1 MLEKLGKYRIDGVLG
16 TGAMGVVYKA
26 FDINIERI
34 VALKTIRTELFG
46 DIQETDLLARF
57 KNEAQASGRL
67 MHPSIVA
74 VYDFGE
80 VDHVAYLAMEFVKG
94 TTLSSVLVAGVPTDL
109 VASITFM
116 RQLLLA
122 LEYAHGRGVVH
133 RDIKPANL
141 MITEEALVKVTD
153 FGIARIESS
162 TLTQTGSVIG
172 TPSYMAPEQFR
183 GETVDGRTDV
193 FAAGIVFYQL
203 LTGNRPFVGS
213 ASMVMHQILN
223 ETAPNPSAVNPL
235 IAPAFDLVVQKAL
248 CKKPS
253 DRYASARAFLDAV
266 EAAHQASKVGND
278 EQTSLE
284 TDTDRTILAF
294 QRPPSVPAGAS
305 ESQRESSIPHAYHT
319 SPSSASI
326 NTLTPWKIDILPE
339 LQNLLATQIGPMARL
354 LLKNAMAQ
362 VNNID
367 ELCEK
372 LVPHIPSEKGR
383 VQFLDG
389 FQKMKNKFLDHSGS
403 GSALLSNSNRASPVA
418 RSSNERSPENSHAT
432 SPSMAGISGLTGLS
446 KVQLALDA
454 AILEKTEKVLTLY
467 MGPIAKILVRKT
479 SKQTGDRREF
489 FRLLAENLPTSAER
503 SKFLKEVEAI

>member
-26 FDINIERI
+26 FDINIERV

-46 DIQETDLLARF
+46 DVQENDLLARF

-80 VDHVAYLAMEFVKG
+80 VDQVAYLAMEFVKG
-94 TTLSSVLVAGVPTDL
+94 TTLNSVLVAGVPTDF
-109 VASITFM
+109 VASIAFM

-141 MITEEALVKVTD
+141 MITEDALVKITD

-172 TPSYMAPEQFR
+172 TPSYMSPEQFR

-193 FAAGIVFYQL
+193 FAAGIVCYQL

-223 ETAPNPSAVNPL
+223 ETAPNPSEVNPK
-235 IAPAFDLVVQKAL
+235 IAAVFDQVVQKAL
-248 CKKPS
+248 SKKPA
-253 DRYASARAFLDAV
+253 DRYASARAFLDALEDALRV
-266 EAAHQASKVGND
+266 SRVGED
-278 EQTSLE
+278 EQASLE
-284 TDTDRTILAF
+284 TDNDRTILAF
-294 QRPPSVPAGAS
+294 QRPSSSAAPTGSEAPSGAHYAT
-305 ESQRESSIPHAYHT
+305 PHTSHT
-319 SPSSASI
+319 SPSSVSI
-326 NTLTPWKIDILPE
+326 NTLTPWKIDILPD
-339 LQNLLATQIGPMARL
+339 LHTLLALQIGPMARL

-362 VNNID
+362 VNDID

-372 LVPHIPSEKGR
+372 LLPHIPSDKGR
-383 VQFLDG
+383 AQFLDG
-389 FQKMKNKFLDHSGS
+389 VQKVKNKFLDQSASGNPGMS
-403 GSALLSNSNRASPVA
+403 KSHTNLSMMG
-418 RSSNERSPENSHAT
+418 SSNAQSANKSQASIP
-432 SPSMAGISGLTGLS
+432 GLTS
-446 KVQLALDA
+446 MSRVQLALDPA
-454 AILEKTEKVLTLY
+454 TLEKTEKILTVY

-489 FRLLAENLPTSAER
+489 LRLLAENLPTPAER
-503 SKFLKEVEAI
+503 SKFLQEVENI

>member
-26 FDINIERI
+26 FDINIERV

-80 VDHVAYLAMEFVKG
+80 VDQVAYLAMEFVKG
-94 TTLSSVLVAGVPTDL
+94 TTLNSVLVAGVPTDFI
-109 VASITFM
+109 ATIAFM

-141 MITEEALVKVTD
+141 MITENAQVKITD

-172 TPSYMAPEQFR
+172 TPSYMSPEQFR

-223 ETAPNPSAVNPL
+223 ETAPNPSNINPKV
-235 IAPAFDLVVQKAL
+235 APVFDEVVQKAL
-248 CKKPS
+248 SKKPD
-253 DRYASARAFLDAV
+253 DRYGSARAFLDAMEV
-266 EAAHQASKVGND
+266 AFQTSRVDAG
-278 EQTSLE
+278 EQESLE
-284 TDTDRTILAF
+284 TDSDRTILAF
-294 QRPPSVPAGAS
+294 RPPASVAAAGFVQHQS
-305 ESQRESSIPHAYHT
+305 RDNSHT
-319 SPSSASI
+319 SPSSVSI
-326 NTLTPWKIDILPE
+326 NTLTPWKLDILPDM
-339 LQNLLATQIGPMARL
+339 QNLLALQIGPMARL

-362 VNNID
+362 VNNVD

-372 LVPHIPSEKGR
+372 LIPHIPSEKGR
-383 VQFLDG
+383 VQFSEAV
-389 FQKMKNKFLDHSGS
+389 QKLKNKFLDQSLSGTKMQS
-403 GSALLSNSNRASPVA
+403 SSHPGLSRTGLSNELTSASKQ
-418 RSSNERSPENSHAT
+418 AT
-432 SPSMAGISGLTGLS
+432 SPSLTTMS
-446 KVQLALDA
+446 KMQKIDA
-454 AILEKTEKVLTLY
+454 VLLEKTERILTLY
-467 MGPIAKILVRKT
+467 MGPIAKILVRKM
-479 SKQTGDRREF
+479 SKQTEDRQVF
-489 FRLLAENLPTSAER
+489 FRLLAENLPSSADR
-503 SKFLKEVEAI
+503 SKFMHDVEAN

>member
-26 FDINIERI
+26 FDINIERV

-46 DIQETDLLARF
+46 DIEETDLLARF

-67 MHPSIVA
+67 THPSIVA
-74 VYDFGE
+74 IYDFGE
-80 VDHVAYLAMEFVKG
+80 VDQVAYLAMEFVKG
-94 TTLSSVLVAGVPTDL
+94 TTLNSVLVAGVPTDF
-109 VASITFM
+109 VASISFM

-141 MITEEALVKVTD
+141 MITEDAQVKITD

-172 TPSYMAPEQFR
+172 TPSYMSPEQFR

-223 ETAPNPSAVNPL
+223 ETAPNPSIVNPKV
-235 IAPAFDLVVQKAL
+235 APIFDQVVQKAL
-248 CKKPS
+248 SKKPA
-253 DRYASARAFLDAV
+253 DRYDSARAFLHAME
-266 EAAHQASKVGND
+266 EAYQASRVGAD
-278 EQTSLE
+278 EQESLE
-284 TDTDRTILAF
+284 TDNDRTILAF
-294 QRPPSVPAGAS
+294 QRPAS
-305 ESQRESSIPHAYHT
+305 AAPLALEAHHERSSSHT
-319 SPSSASI
+319 SPSSVSI
-326 NTLTPWKIDILPE
+326 NTLTPWKLDILPDM
-339 LQNLLATQIGPMARL
+339 QNLLALQIGPMARL

-362 VNNID
+362 VDNID
-367 ELCEK
+367 ELCNK
-372 LVPHIPSEKGR
+372 LVPQIPSEKGR

-389 FQKMKNKFLDHSGS
+389 VQKLKNKFLDHSLGGTAMQS
-403 GSALLSNSNRASPVA
+403 SRSTGLSVTRFPNDHSAVNKN
-418 RSSNERSPENSHAT
+418 AT
-432 SPSMAGISGLTGLS
+432 SPSLTNMSKIQLGIDS
-446 KVQLALDA
+446 D
-454 AILEKTEKVLTLY
+454 ILEKAERILTMY
-467 MGPIAKILVRKT
+467 VGPIAKILVKKI
-479 SKQTGDRREF
+479 SKQTVDRHEF
-489 FRLLAENLPTSAER
+489 FRLLAENLPTSADR
-503 SKFLKEVEAI
+503 SKFMQEVEKN

>member
-26 FDINIERI
+26 FDINIERV

-80 VDHVAYLAMEFVKG
+80 VDQVAYLAMEFVKG
-94 TTLSSVLVAGVPTDL
+94 TTLNTVLVAGIPTDF

-141 MITEEALVKVTD
+141 MITEDAQVKITD

-172 TPSYMAPEQFR
+172 TPSYMSPEQFR

-213 ASMVMHQILN
+213 ASTVMHQILN
-223 ETAPNPSAVNPL
+223 ETAPNPSSVNPK
-235 IAPAFDLVVQKAL
+235 IAPIFDQVIQKAL
-248 CKKPS
+248 SKKPA
-253 DRYASARAFLDAV
+253 DRYASARAFLDAM
-266 EAAHQASKVGND
+266 EDAYQTIRGASERDN
-278 EQTSLE
+278 LE
-284 TDTDRTILAF
+284 TDNDRTILAF
-294 QRPPSVPAGAS
+294 QRPVAVSQAVSEPHHERAS
-305 ESQRESSIPHAYHT
+305 SHT
-319 SPSSASI
+319 SPSSVSI
-326 NTLTPWKIDILPE
+326 NTLTPWKLDILPDM
-339 LQNLLATQIGPMARL
+339 QNLLALQIGPMARL
-354 LLKNAMAQ
+354 LLKNAIAQ
-362 VNNID
+362 VENID
-367 ELCEK
+367 ELCDK
-372 LVPHIPSEKGR
+372 LIPHIPSEKGR

-389 FQKMKNKFLDHSGS
+389 VQRLKNRFLDHSLGGS
-403 GSALLSNSNRASPVA
+403 TM
-418 RSSNERSPENSHAT
+418 RSSGGT
-432 SPSMAGISGLTGLS
+432 GILRTGLS
-446 KVQLALDA
+446 NDLTSTKKHATNPSLTGISKIQLEIDSAV
-454 AILEKTEKVLTLY
+454 LEKTERILTVY
-467 MGPIAKILVRKT
+467 MGPIAKILVKKI
-479 SKQTGDRREF
+479 SKQTSERREF
-489 FRLLAENLPTSAER
+489 FRLLAENLPTSADR
-503 SKFLKEVEAI
+503 SKFMREVEAN

>member
-26 FDINIERI
+26 FDINIERV

-46 DIQETDLLARF
+46 DIQDTDLLARF

-80 VDHVAYLAMEFVKG
+80 VDQVAYLAMEFVKG
-94 TTLSSVLVAGVPTDL
+94 TTLSSVLVAGVPTDFI
-109 VASITFM
+109 ASLSFM

-141 MITEEALVKVTD
+141 MITEDALVKITD

-172 TPSYMAPEQFR
+172 TPSYMSPEQFR

-193 FAAGIVFYQL
+193 FAAGIVLYQL

-223 ETAPNPSAVNPL
+223 ETAPNPSDVNSK
-235 IAPAFDLVVQKAL
+235 IAPVFDQVVQKAL
-248 CKKPS
+248 SKKPA
-253 DRYASARAFLDAV
+253 DRYVSARAFLDAL
-266 EAAHQASKVGND
+266 ENAHQESKGRDD
-278 EQTSLE
+278 EQSSLE
-284 TDTDRTILAF
+284 TDNDRTILAF
-294 QRPPSVPAGAS
+294 KRPPSAAPVGIDVHRDNAS
-305 ESQRESSIPHAYHT
+305 PHLFHT
-319 SPSSASI
+319 SPSSVSI
-326 NTLTPWKIDILPE
+326 NTLTPWKIDILPD
-339 LQNLLATQIGPMARL
+339 LQTLLALQIGPMARL

-362 VNNID
+362 VNDID
-367 ELCEK
+367 ELREK
-372 LVPHIPSEKGR
+372 LLPHIPSEKGR
-383 VQFLDG
+383 AQFLDG
-389 FQKMKNKFLDHSGS
+389 LQKVKNKFLDQSVSGNVMTSKSHSNLSMTGS
-403 GSALLSNSNRASPVA
+403 SVDYSANR
-418 RSSNERSPENSHAT
+418 SHAS
-432 SPSMAGISGLTGLS
+432 SPGFIDSSI
-446 KVQLALDA
+446 VQLGLDPA
-454 AILEKTEKVLTLY
+454 TLEKTEKILTMY

-479 SKQTGDRREF
+479 SRQTGDRREF

-503 SKFLKEVEAI
+503 SKFLKEIESI

>member
-26 FDINIERI
+26 FDINIERV

-80 VDHVAYLAMEFVKG
+80 VDQVAYLAMEFVKG
-94 TTLSSVLVAGVPTDL
+94 TTLNSFLVAGTPTDF
-109 VASITFM
+109 VASIAFM
-116 RQLLLA
+116 RQLLSA
-122 LEYAHGRGVVH
+122 LDYAHGRGVVH

-141 MITEEALVKVTD
+141 MITEDAQVKITD

-172 TPSYMAPEQFR
+172 TPSYMSPEQFR

-193 FAAGIVFYQL
+193 FASGIVLYQL

-223 ETAPNPSAVNPL
+223 ETAPNPSEVNSK
-235 IAPAFDLVVQKAL
+235 ISPAFDSVVQKAL
-248 CKKPS
+248 SKKPS
-253 DRYASARAFLDAV
+253 DRYGSAQAFLDALEV
-266 EAAHQASKVGND
+266 ALQASRAGED
-278 EQTSLE
+278 EQANLE
-284 TDTDRTILAF
+284 TDNDRTILAF
-294 QRPPSVPAGAS
+294 QRPPSVSTFGGV
-305 ESQRESSIPHAYHT
+305 ETHRESAVPQVFHT
-319 SPSSASI
+319 SPSSVSI
-326 NTLTPWKIDILPE
+326 NTMTPWKIDILPE
-339 LQNLLATQIGPMARL
+339 MQTLLALQIGPMARL

-367 ELCEK
+367 ELCDK
-372 LVPHIPSEKGR
+372 LIPHIPSEKGR
-383 VQFLDG
+383 AQFLDG
-389 FQKMKNKFLDHSGS
+389 LQKVKNKFLDRSVSGTSMMSKSHIDLSMMGSSIAHSLGK
-403 GSALLSNSNRASPVA
+403 
-418 RSSNERSPENSHAT
+418 SHVT
-432 SPSMAGISGLTGLS
+432 SPSLTGMS
-446 KVQLALDA
+446 QMQLGLDPTT
-454 AILEKTEKVLTLY
+454 LEKAEKILTLH
-467 MGPIAKILVRKT
+467 MGPIAKILVKKT
-479 SKQTGDRREF
+479 AKQTGDRREF
-489 FRLLAENLPTSAER
+489 FRLLAENLPTSTER
-503 SKFLKEVEAI
+503 SKFLQEVEAN